1 MWRAQDKNYVKYIRK
16 IIHRHRLS
24 FSAVIICL
32 HKINLLNLYIFN
44 LVVSWKTWGI
54 CALTESE
61 LDSLVSMAQFFWHHK
76 EQTVVWVF
84 TAASVHNHP
93 APSPS
98 PPQSRFLTAYTL
110 LPPESSGDTGPSHL
124 ATSES
129 PTLCS
134 PAPALSFISG
144 SLSLKSDKTFP
155 PKFEI
160 QTWLESS
167 T

>member
-1 MWRAQDKNYVKYIRK
+1 MWRAQDKNDIKYICK

-32 HKINLLNLYIFN
+32 YKINLLNLYIFN

-54 CALTESE
+54 CALTEPE
-61 LDSLVSMAQFFWHHK
+61 LDSLVSMVQFFWHHK
-76 EQTVVWVF
+76 EQTVGWVF
-84 TAASVHNHP
+84 PAVSVHDHP

-110 LPPESSGDTGPSHL
+110 LPLEGAGAIGPSHP
-124 ATSES
+124 AASGS
-129 PTLCS
+129 PT
-134 PAPALSFISG
+134 LSFISG
-144 SLSLKSDKTFP
+144 PLSLKSDKTFP
-155 PKFEI
+155 PKCEI
-160 QTWLESS
+160 QTRLESS